1 MDYVGDKAGLEE
13 FCEKHP
19 EIMVSYGGDGAILS
33 VWREAVRK
41 GKTIYPVRNY
51 GRCEKHMDPFASVN
65 LDAVRQNRIVVCEHV
80 VRSSGLSYKY
90 DALSEI
96 QVKSSDI
103 TSALRMDIYVDGT
116 KFCENVIADG
126 VICSTPFGATG
137 YFSSVARTLFTNG
150 LGFAFIAPT
159 IGVNNLIMPFGHKIE
174 ISPRRD
180 AEIVI
185 AADKTTHYTI
195 LSLTD
200 GDRMLFYVD
209 PNKSVEFTGL
219 DVFHCPDCRARRHG
233 TTVVNQY
240 FK

>member
-1 MDYVGDKAGLEE
+1 MDYADDIRKIEE
-13 FCEKHP
+13 FRERHP
-19 EIMVSYGGDGAILS
+19 EIEVSYGGDGAILS
-33 VWREAVRK
+33 AWRSAAQK
-41 GKTIYPVRNY
+41 GKVIYPVRNY
-51 GRCEKHMDPFASVN
+51 GRCEKHADPFASVN
-65 LDAVRQNRIVVCEHV
+65 FDAIFQNRIVVCEHI
-80 VRSSGLSYKY
+80 VRGSGLSYKY

-96 QVKSSDI
+96 QVKSSDV
-103 TSALRMDIYVDGT
+103 TSALRMDVYVDGT
-116 KFCENVIADG
+116 GFCENVIADG

-159 IGVNNLIMPFGHKIE
+159 IGVNNLILPFGHKIE
-174 ISPRRD
+174 IWPRRS

-185 AADKTTHYTI
+185 AADKTTHCA
-195 LSLTD
+195 SLND
-200 GDRMLFYVD
+200 GDRVLFYVD
-209 PNKSVEFTGL
+209 QNKSVEFAGL

>member
-41 GKTIYPVRNY
+41 GKTIYPIRNY
-51 GRCEKHMDPFASVN
+51 GRCEKHIDPFASVN
-65 LDAVRQNRIVVCEHV
+65 LDAVCQNRIVVCEHI

-90 DALSEI
+90 NALSEI
-96 QVKSSDI
+96 QVKSSDV

-137 YFSSVARTLFTNG
+137 YFSSIARTLFTNG

-159 IGVNNLIMPFGHKIE
+159 IGVNNLILSFGHKIE
-174 ISPRRD
+174 ISLRRD

>member
-1 MDYVGDKAGLEE
+1 MDYVGDKARFEE
-13 FCEKHP
+13 FCAQQP

-41 GKTIYPVRNY
+41 GKIIYPVRNY
-51 GRCEKHMDPFASVN
+51 GRCEKHIDPFASVN
-65 LDAVRQNRIVVCEHV
+65 LDAVCQNRIVVCEHI

-90 DALSEI
+90 NALSEI
-96 QVKSSDI
+96 QVKSSDV

-137 YFSSVARTLFTNG
+137 YFSSIARTLFMNG

-159 IGVNNLIMPFGHKIE
+159 IGVNNLILPFGHKIE

-185 AADKTTHYTI
+185 AADKTTHCA
-195 LSLTD
+195 SLTD

-209 PNKSVEFTGL
+209 PNKSIEFTGL